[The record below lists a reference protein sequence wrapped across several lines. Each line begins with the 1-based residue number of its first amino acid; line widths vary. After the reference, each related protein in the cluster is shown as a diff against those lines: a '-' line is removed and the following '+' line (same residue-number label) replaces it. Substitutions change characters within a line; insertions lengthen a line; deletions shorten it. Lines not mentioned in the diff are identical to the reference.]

1 MPHIID
7 YPVLCLSFRL
17 HIHTTDFRFPFFS
30 EYFFQS
36 SSHRAASNACFF
48 SIIKFKSTFIRIILE
63 PIILFF
69 MSQHLCQ
76 FFKFKL
82 RLAYKFGNYC
92 VNLFFCKHTEIRIL
106 PLTMQTDIIYKTQ
119 HAVLFISWMRC
130 RTSLL
135 AKFKRTSP
143 NISFLRLQ
151 RSLVKNCIIQT
162 LAQISPEALLV
173 ANCLKFL
180 QIMLIASRIMPSYF
194 IPSLIQFVE
203 ILTKITT
210 SCLFNFI

>member
-1 MPHIID
+1 
-7 YPVLCLSFRL
+7 
-17 HIHTTDFRFPFFS
+17 
-30 EYFFQS
+30 
-36 SSHRAASNACFF
+36 
-48 SIIKFKSTFIRIILE
+48 
-63 PIILFF
+63 

-92 VNLFFCKHTEIRIL
+92 VNLLFCKHTEIRIL

-173 ANCLKFL
+173 TNCLKFL
-180 QIMLIASRIMPSYF
+180 QIMLFASRIMPSYF